1 MSDRLNILVLSAYN
15 TNCEFFVNVWLQE
28 CCPDDSSVI
37 FWYLIHDK
45 NVISNLYQDKIL
57 NEKIC
62 LFLNSK
68 KLWSQ
73 VVLSQ
78 ELAWRAQNDFIA
90 KHRPN
95 DPKSP
100 LSAFNG
106 AATYFITRNWVV
118 PVEEFPSQ
126 LSVCGGRRVAMYSP
140 GLGPPC
146 HF

>member
-1 MSDRLNILVLSAYN
+1 M
-15 TNCEFFVNVWLQE
+15 
-28 CCPDDSSVI
+28 
-37 FWYLIHDK
+37 
-45 NVISNLYQDKIL
+45 
-57 NEKIC
+57 
-62 LFLNSK
+62 FLNSK

-106 AATYFITRNWVV
+106 AATHTLLQEIELYQWRSSPASSQFVE
-118 PVEEFPSQ
+118 VEELHGIPPDWV
-126 LSVCGGRRVAMYSP
+126 LRVIFNNYSP
-140 GLGPPC
+140 SLAADGASQPSGASLRN
-146 HF
+146 